1 MELSQILPG
10 ITSPADLQRLT
21 HRELRLLSREIRET
35 IIEVVGANGGHL
47 ASNLGVVELT
57 IALHRVFGSPDDA
70 FVWDVGHQSYTH
82 KLLTG
87 RFSRF
92 STLRRRGGLA
102 GFPKRSESEHDLF
115 DTGHSST
122 SISSALGLL
131 KGRRLSGKN
140 GKVIAVIGD
149 GALSGGMAF
158 EALSHA
164 GQLGDDLIVILND
177 NRMSIGENFGALSRY
192 LSRLTMTT
200 SYQLFRTNVDKV
212 ISSIPLVGKSLSNF
226 IFRFKRGLKGLFL
239 KDNLF
244 SDLGFEYA
252 GPFNGHNIEELE
264 KILERVKL
272 LKRPVVVHVV
282 TQKGRG
288 YSPAENDPAKFHGI
302 GPFCTTDGIVEK
314 FDVLSFTEV
323 FSRSITALAE
333 ENSKIVAITAAM
345 AKGTGL
351 AVFQQR
357 YPDRFFDVDIAEQ
370 HAVTFAGGLALAGM
384 KPVVAIYSTFMQRA
398 VDQVIH
404 DIALQ
409 DAGVVFML
417 DRSGA
422 VPDDGETHQGIY
434 DIALFRPVPGISML
448 APASAAELE
457 LFLSWAVCQPGSVVI
472 RYPKNPCPQELS
484 AFSEPL
490 VCGRGVLVGAER
502 SLAGSVSA
510 EFGSSEA
517 LIVCTGGIF
526 PEVYGAA
533 KILAGDGIAADI
545 YNLRFIKPL
554 DEGYFIS
561 LASRYSS
568 VLFVEDGAVTGGIGE
583 FLESLLLKAFPAVHT
598 GVCGFPDRF
607 VAQGKRF
614 EILSEI
620 GLDSCSLAD
629 RVRSLHYKESSYVSS
644 ISYSS
649 GAAAAYN

>member
-1 MELSQILPG
+1 MGTSQILPG
-10 ITSPADLQRLT
+10 INSPADLQRLNY
-21 HRELRLLSREIRET
+21 RELRSLAHEIRQT

-57 IALHRVFGSPDDA
+57 VAMHRVFKSPDDA
-70 FVWDVGHQSYTH
+70 FIWDVGHQSYTH

-87 RFSRF
+87 RYSRF
-92 STLRRRGGLA
+92 STLRQRNGIA
-102 GFPKRSESEHDLF
+102 GFPKRSESEHDIF

-122 SISSALGLL
+122 SISSALGVL
-131 KGRRLSGKN
+131 KARKLSGAK
-140 GKVIAVIGD
+140 GKVLAVIGD

-177 NRMSIGENFGALSRY
+177 NRMSINENTGSLSRY
-192 LSRLTMTT
+192 LSRLTMTS
-200 SYQLFRTNVDKV
+200 SYQIFRTNVDRL
-212 ISSIPLVGKSLSNF
+212 ISAIPVVGKSLTDC
-226 IFRFKRGLKGLFL
+226 IFRFKRGLKGLFF

-244 SDLGFEYA
+244 ADLGFEYV

-264 KILERVKL
+264 KILERVKVI
-272 LKRPVVVHVV
+272 KRPVVVHVV

-302 GPFCTTDGIVEK
+302 GPFCITDGIVEK
-314 FDVLSFTEV
+314 FDVLSFTEA
-323 FSRSITALAE
+323 FSHSITALAE
-333 ENSKIVAITAAM
+333 KNEKIVAITAAM

-351 AVFQQR
+351 AVFQRR
-357 YPDRFFDVDIAEQ
+357 YPERFFDVDIAEQ
-370 HAVTFAGGLALAGM
+370 HAVTFAGGLAIAGM

-409 DAGVVFML
+409 NAGVVFML

-448 APASAAELE
+448 APASAAELDIC
-457 LFLSWAVCQPGSVVI
+457 LSWAVSQPLPVMI
-472 RYPKNPCPQELS
+472 RYPKNPCPPEQC
-484 AFSEPL
+484 AFRGTLIP
-490 VCGRGVLVGAER
+490 GRGVIIGA
-502 SLAGSVSA
+502 GQA
-510 EFGSSEA
+510 EV

-526 PEVYGAA
+526 PEVKGAA
-533 KILAGDGIAADI
+533 DILEGVGISADI
-545 YNLRFIKPL
+545 YNLRFIKPV

-561 LASRYSS
+561 VASRYSS
-568 VLFVEDGAVTGGIGE
+568 VLFIEDGIVTGGIGQ
-583 FLESLLLKAFPAVHT
+583 FLESLLLKHLPEIHT

-607 VAQGKRF
+607 LIHGKRH
-614 EILSEI
+614 EILMEA
-620 GLDSCSLAD
+620 GLDSRSLAE
-629 RVRSLHYKESSYVSS
+629 RVRGVREAQCEAISNALHDVSDRNHLVDS
-644 ISYSS
+644 KSAI
-649 GAAAAYN
+649 